1 MRLATALA
9 ALLLAIA
16 PANATAEWRSL
27 RTDHFHIIGNVS
39 ARQLR
44 DAGLRFEQ
52 FRDIVGRLNG
62 DVVSRL
68 NGEPTQDGSEPVTV
82 LVFRDRKSFEPFMPR
97 FDNRQVE
104 AAGMF
109 VEGPDG
115 VYITVRLDRGE
126 ASFRSAFH
134 EYAHLLIRRVFA
146 DAPLWLHEGLAEYFS
161 TLRITGERS
170 AMIGYPVVAH
180 VTQLNQQSMP
190 LPQLFAATE
199 RSPEYTSETA
209 ARLLLYA
216 QSWALIHHS
225 FQAKPSRAAEVI
237 ELARQLV
244 AGAPVEE
251 SVQGLY
257 GIPVAELERR
267 ILGYV
272 RNGSFTA
279 VAYSFRDELVSR
291 LTADATPIT
300 DAEAD
305 GWLGDLLAQ
314 LGRDDEAQA
323 RLEDALRREPGLA
336 KAHETLG
343 LLLLRKNRSAEAF
356 AHLQRAKALG
366 RDVDDVLS
374 KSRGTAPPGGF
385 GAVPATGPAT
395 PPPPGARPSLRIT
408 MADEQRS
415 FGTLESLECN
425 GEQVEF
431 VVRTAQGSVRALG
444 RFADVRVINYRQG
457 SLGNVVC
464 GPQTSPLPTLLTWKP
479 LTGESRLAIAIEF
492 VPDGFVP

>member
-1 MRLATALA
+1 MRFATALS

-16 PANATAEWRSL
+16 PVDAAAAWRSL
-27 RTDHFHIIGNVS
+27 RTEHFHIIGDVS

-52 FRDIVGRLNG
+52 FRDIVTRLNRAPRE
-62 DVVSRL
+62 DRA
-68 NGEPTQDGSEPVTV
+68 EPVTI
-82 LVFRDRKSFEPFMPR
+82 LVFRDRKSFAPFMPR
-97 FDNRQVE
+97 VDNRQVE

-115 VYITVRLDRGE
+115 TYITVRLDRGD

-134 EYAHLLIRRVFA
+134 EYAHLLIRRAFA

-170 AMIGYPVVAH
+170 AMIGYPVAAH
-180 VTQLNQQSMP
+180 VTLLNQRSMP
-190 LPQLFAATE
+190 LTQLFAATD
-199 RSPEYTSETA
+199 RSPEYTGETS

-225 FQAKPSRAAEVI
+225 YQAKPSRAEAII
-237 ELARQLV
+237 ELAHKLV
-244 AGAPVEE
+244 AGESVEE
-251 SVQGLY
+251 SVQALY
-257 GIPVAELERR
+257 GMPLAELEQR

-279 VAYSFRDELVSR
+279 VAYSFRDELVDR
-291 LTADATPIT
+291 LTVEPTPIT
-300 DAEAD
+300 DAEAA

-323 RLEDALRREPGLA
+323 WLEDALFREPGLA
-336 KAHETLG
+336 KAHEALG
-343 LLLLRKNRSAEAF
+343 LLLLRKSRTAEATM
-356 AHLQRAKALG
+356 HLQRAKALG
-366 RDVDDVLS
+366 RNVDDALT
-374 KSRGTAPPGGF
+374 KSRGTAPPRGF
-385 GAVPATGPAT
+385 ALGPSIGPAT
-395 PPPPGARPSLRIT
+395 PPPPGARPSLRMT

-415 FGTLESLECN
+415 FGTLEALECT
-425 GEQVEF
+425 GDQVEF
-431 VVRTAQGSVRALG
+431 VVRTSHGSVRALG
-444 RFADVRVINYRQG
+444 RFADIRVINYRHG
-457 SLGNVVC
+457 SLDSVLC
-464 GPQTSPLPTLLTWKP
+464 GPQSTLLPTLLTWKP

>member
-1 MRLATALA
+1 MGRRSLRLLVVAAATALTLTPA
-9 ALLLAIA
+9 AAV
-16 PANATAEWRSL
+16 AEWRSL
-27 RTDHFHIIGNVS
+27 RTEHFHIIGDVS

-52 FRDIVGRLNG
+52 FRDIV
-62 DVVSRL
+62 SRL
-68 NGEPTQDGSEPVTV
+68 NGEPKQDGGEPVTI
-82 LVFRDRKSFEPFMPR
+82 LVFGDRRSFEPFMPR
-97 FDNRQVE
+97 IDNRQVE

-146 DAPLWLHEGLAEYFS
+146 DAPLWLHEGLAEYYS

-170 AMIGYPVVAH
+170 AMIGYPVAAH
-180 VTQLNQQSMP
+180 VTLLNQRSMP
-190 LPQLFAATE
+190 LAQLFAATS
-199 RSPEYTSETA
+199 RSPEYTGETA

-225 FQAKPSRAAEVI
+225 FQARPSRAEAII
-237 ELARQLV
+237 ELAHKLV
-244 AGAPVEE
+244 AGEPVED
-251 SVQGLY
+251 SVQALY

-279 VAYSFRDELVSR
+279 VGYSFRDELVSR
-291 LTADATPIT
+291 LTAESTLIT
-300 DAEAD
+300 DAEAA

-314 LGRDDEAQA
+314 LGRDDEAQVW
-323 RLEDALRREPGLA
+323 LEDALFREPGLA
-336 KAHETLG
+336 KAHEALG
-343 LLLLRKNRSAEAF
+343 LLLLRKNRTAEATV
-356 AHLQRAKALG
+356 HLQRAQALG
-366 RDVDDVLS
+366 RNVDDVLS
-374 KSRGTAPPGGF
+374 KSRGTGPPRGF
-385 GAVPATGPAT
+385 ALGPAAGSAT

-408 MADEQRS
+408 MAGEQRA
-415 FGTLESLECN
+415 FGTLEALECD
-425 GEQVEF
+425 GDQVAF

-444 RFADVRVINYRQG
+444 RFSDVRVINYRQG
-457 SLGNVVC
+457 SFGNVIC
-464 GPQTSPLPTLLTWKP
+464 GPQPTSLPTLLTWKP
-479 LTGESRLAIAIEF
+479 LTGESRLAVAIEF

>member
-1 MRLATALA
+1 MGRHSLRLLVVAAAA
-9 ALLLAIA
+9 ALTLT
-16 PANATAEWRSL
+16 PVSATAEWRSL
-27 RTDHFHIIGNVS
+27 RTEHFHIIGDVS

-52 FRDIVGRLNG
+52 FRDIVTRLDG
-62 DVVSRL
+62 PVKQDG
-68 NGEPTQDGSEPVTV
+68 GEPPTI

-97 FDNRQVE
+97 IDNRQVE

-134 EYAHLLIRRVFA
+134 EYAHLLIRRVFP
-146 DAPLWLHEGLAEYFS
+146 DVPLWLNEGMAEYFS

-170 AMIGYPVVAH
+170 AMLGYPVIAH
-180 VTQLNQQSMP
+180 VTLLNQRSMP
-190 LPQLFAATE
+190 LPQLFAATD
-199 RSPEYTSETA
+199 RSPEYSGASSE
-209 ARLLLYA
+209 RLLLYA

-225 FQAKPSRAAEVI
+225 FQGQPSRGAEVI
-237 ELARQLV
+237 ELAHKLV

-251 SVQGLY
+251 SVQAVY

-279 VAYSFRDELVSR
+279 VGYRFRDELVSR
-291 LTADATPIT
+291 LTADSTPIT
-300 DAEAD
+300 DAAAD
-305 GWLGDLLAQ
+305 AWLGDLLAQ

-336 KAHETLG
+336 KAHEALG
-343 LLLLRKNRSAEAF
+343 LLLLRKNRSAEAT

-366 RDVDDVLS
+366 RNVDDVLR
-374 KSRGTAPPGGF
+374 KSRGTTPPGGF
-385 GAVPATGPAT
+385 AEGPATGPAT

-415 FGTLESLECN
+415 FGILEALECS
-425 GEQVEF
+425 GDRVEF

-444 RFADVRVINYRQG
+444 RFGDVRVISYRQG

-479 LTGESRLAIAIEF
+479 LTGESRLAIALEF

>member
-16 PANATAEWRSL
+16 PVDAAAEWRSL
-27 RTDHFHIIGNVS
+27 RTEHFHIIGDVS

-52 FRDIVGRLNG
+52 FRDIVTRLDG
-62 DVVSRL
+62 PVK
-68 NGEPTQDGSEPVTV
+68 QDGREAPTI

-97 FDNRQVE
+97 IDNRQVE

-134 EYAHLLIRRVFA
+134 EYAHLLIRRVFP
-146 DAPLWLHEGLAEYFS
+146 DAPLWLNEGMAEYFS

-170 AMIGYPVVAH
+170 AMLGYPVIAH
-180 VTQLNQQSMP
+180 VTLLNQRSMP

-199 RSPEYTSETA
+199 SSPEYSGETA

-216 QSWALIHHS
+216 QSWALVHHS
-225 FQAKPSRAAEVI
+225 FQAQPSRDAEVI
-237 ELARQLV
+237 ELARKLV

-251 SVQGLY
+251 SVQAVY
-257 GIPVAELERR
+257 GIPVVELERR

-279 VAYSFRDELVSR
+279 VGYTFRDELVSR
-291 LTADATPIT
+291 LTADPTPMT

-314 LGRDDEAQA
+314 LGRDDEALP
-323 RLEDALRREPGLA
+323 RLEDALRRQPGLA
-336 KAHETLG
+336 KAHEALG
-343 LLLLRKNRSAEAF
+343 LLLLRKNRFAEATT
-356 AHLQRAKALG
+356 HLQRAQALG
-366 RDVDDVLS
+366 RNVDDVLS

-385 GAVPATGPAT
+385 AAAPAQGPAT

-408 MADEQRS
+408 MAGEERS
-415 FGTLESLECN
+415 FGTLEALECR
-425 GEQVEF
+425 GDQVEF
-431 VVRTAQGSVRALG
+431 VVRTAQGVVRAVG
-444 RFADVRVINYRQG
+444 QFADISVMNYRQG
-457 SLGNVVC
+457 PFGNVVC
-464 GPQTSPLPTLLTWKP
+464 GPQAAALPMLLTWKP